1 MSKKIAIELTKDDWE
16 DVAEVI
22 YEYADSIWERYEGY
36 LGKGQAM
43 EREGRIANRM
53 AEISDF
59 IYKEMEKYEEQTA

>member
-1 MSKKIAIELTKDDWE
+1 MQKIAIELTKDDWE
-16 DVAEVI
+16 DIAEVI

-53 AEISDF
+53 AEISDL
-59 IYKEMEKYEEQTA
+59 IEKEIAKHEEQTA